1 MQLADPKIGVGVMV
15 VVGAMVLMGFARPGK
30 DAPKRVYFNY
40 VHTGLGY
47 GAVVLAAAATRS
59 GISKAADLEHIADKR
74 AWYTAQTSLLVA
86 CFCAWLAVA
95 VAGAAKR
102 HKTPSKPLAPH
113 RPSDSEIALKE
124 VNTPINEREA
134 AP

>member
-1 MQLADPKIGVGVMV
+1 MWRLLALALLPTTSPFPSSVGCGEALE
-15 VVGAMVLMGFARPGK
+15 VGQF
-30 DAPKRVYFNY
+30 
-40 VHTGLGY
+40 
-47 GAVVLAAAATRS
+47 
-59 GISKAADLEHIADKR
+59 
-74 AWYTAQTSLLVA
+74 